1 MSEPITEQQIFI
13 NAIAPIIRR
22 EAFLRGYKYP
32 SAIIAQ
38 ACLESNFGRSKLS
51 AEYHNYF
58 GLKAGSS
65 WTGRRVNMATKE
77 EYTVGNLTSIHA
89 DFRAY
94 DSMEQGV
101 IGYFDFINT
110 SRYANLKSAV
120 DAKSFLELIKGDG
133 YATSSGYVNNNYNV
147 IEKYN
152 LMWYDWI
159 KDPDFNKAIDYIC
172 AYVIG
177 KAFGNGHELRK
188 NMIYDIIRA
197 RTNEIVKEM
206 DSK

>member
-1 MSEPITEQQIFI
+1 MAQPITDQQLFI
-13 NAIAPIIRR
+13 DAIAPIIRR
-22 EAFLRGYKYP
+22 EAFLRGYKFP

-38 ACLESNFGRSKLS
+38 ACLESNFGRSQLG

-65 WTGRRVNMATKE
+65 WTGRRVNFATKE
-77 EYTVGNLTSIHA
+77 EYTIGKLTNIRA

-94 DSMEQGV
+94 DSMEKGV

-110 SRYANLKSAV
+110 SRYANLKSAA
-120 DAKSFLELIKGDG
+120 DARSFLELIKGDG
-133 YATSSGYVNNNYNV
+133 YATSSGYVGNNYNV
-147 IEKYN
+147 IERYN
-152 LMWYDWI
+152 LTHYDWI
-159 KDPDFNKAIDYIC
+159 QDPDFNRALDYIC

-188 NMIYDIIRA
+188 NMIYDMIRA
-197 RTNEIVKEM
+197 RVNELAKE
-206 DSK
+206 